1 MASFIKQAHGLVA
14 TSLSVLT
21 ILTGCD
27 GTFTTAASVS
37 FFAVDALVMISNGRR
52 QKRLGEKVDSPG

>member
-1 MASFIKQAHGLVA
+1 MARLPLQAHGVVA
-14 TSLSVLT
+14 TTLAVVT

-27 GTFTTAASVS
+27 STFSTAASVA

-52 QKRLGEKVDSPG
+52 QKRLGEKLDSPA